1 MKKYIPFVSW
11 VLGLI
16 LECITVATGVAW
28 ISIPAV
34 VFIIAGYA
42 TDRYVNSDKET
53 NENVDNPSDK

>member
-1 MKKYIPFVSW
+1 MKKYIPFISW

-42 TDRYVNSDKET
+42 TDRWFK
-53 NENVDNPSDK
+53 NENSSENDS